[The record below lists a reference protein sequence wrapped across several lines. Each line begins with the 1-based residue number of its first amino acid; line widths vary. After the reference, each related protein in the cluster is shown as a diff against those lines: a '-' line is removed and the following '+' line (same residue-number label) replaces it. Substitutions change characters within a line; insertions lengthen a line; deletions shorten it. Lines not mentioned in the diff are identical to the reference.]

1 MNMVSL
7 TELEPGT
14 NASVVLVDSQSQARL
29 NRLASFGI
37 VPGTRLRLVSR
48 RPAMVI
54 ACGASTVAV
63 EEAIGREIFVVPV
76 Q

>member
-1 MNMVSL
+1 MVSL
-7 TELEPGT
+7 AELQPGT
-14 NASVVLVDSQSQARL
+14 NASVVLVDSDSQARL

-48 RPAMVI
+48 TPAMVI

-63 EEAIGREIFVVPV
+63 EESIGREIFVIPMS
-76 Q
+76 

>member
-1 MNMVSL
+1 MVSL
-7 TELEPGT
+7 AELEPGT
-14 NASVVLVDSQSQARL
+14 NAAVVIVDSPSQARL

-48 RPAMVI
+48 KPAMVI
-54 ACGASTVAV
+54 ACGATTVAV

-76 Q
+76 E